1 MKKTNE
7 LIEEVENETKFEVD
21 KYWETEEL
29 EKLNQKLNGR
39 DIIIINLSLFQK
51 LKNT

>member
-1 MKKTNE
+1 MKKTSE

-29 EKLNQKLNGR
+29 EKL
-39 DIIIINLSLFQK
+39 D
-51 LKNT
+51 

>member
-29 EKLNQKLNGR
+29 EKLN
-39 DIIIINLSLFQK
+39 
-51 LKNT
+51 

>member
-7 LIEEVENETKFEVD
+7 LIEEVANETKFEVD

-29 EKLNQKLNGR
+29 EKLN
-39 DIIIINLSLFQK
+39 
-51 LKNT
+51 